1 MKATEAELTAFLAE
15 NQSWSVIDTKL
26 YKAFKFSSF
35 TQAFAFMC
43 EIALIAE
50 KQNHHPEWFN
60 VYGKVQISLITHE
73 FDGISDR
80 DFKLAGSIDKVAE
93 WRRSS

>member
-1 MKATEAELTAFLAE
+1 MKASEAELAVFLDK

-26 YKAFKFSSF
+26 YKEFKFSNF

-60 VYGKVQISLITHE
+60 VYGKVQISLTTHE
-73 FDGISDR
+73 FDGISNR
-80 DFKLAGSIDKVAE
+80 DFKLADCIDKVAE
-93 WRRSS
+93 QLS